1 MTTLAPIGH
10 NSPPDPIDAICADYE
25 GVRMEAENW
34 LDGTTAVDDEPTMK
48 VVDRVRS
55 EVRQWRLELER
66 GQKDATAPLYDAYKA
81 EGARW
86 KPTIDDAKRVEAGL
100 VSLVD
105 GYKRKLAAQKEAER
119 KAAWE
124 AARAAEREAEEA
136 ARKAAAD
143 DLDAQR
149 EAAAAAE
156 AAMAAKAAA
165 AEAQRDTVKG
175 MRTVT
180 RYEITDPRGLL
191 NWLAKNRK
199 EDVMGFMEEWA
210 RRHHKPDP
218 GADGLRV
225 WTEKEAF

>member
-1 MTTLAPIGH
+1 MTALAPIGH
-10 NSPPDPIDAICADYE
+10 NAPPDPIDAICAAYE
-25 GVRMEAENW
+25 GTRMEAENW
-34 LDGTTAVDDEPTMK
+34 LDGTSAVDDEPTM
-48 VVDRVRS
+48 VAVDRIRS
-55 EVRQWRLELER
+55 EARQWRLELER
-66 GQKDATAPLYDAYKA
+66 GQKGATAPLYDAYKA

-86 KPTIDDAKRVEAGL
+86 KPTIDDAKRMESGL

-105 GYKRKLAAQKEAER
+105 GYKKKLAAQKEAER

-165 AEAQRDTVKG
+165 TEAQRDTVKG
-175 MRTVT
+175 LRTVT
-180 RYEITDPRGLL
+180 RYEITSPRDLL
-191 NWLAKNRK
+191 NWLAQNRK
-199 EDVMGFMEEWA
+199 DDVMAFLEEWS
-210 RRHHKPDP
+210 RRNHKPDP
-218 GADGLRV
+218 SAAGLRV